1 MKGLRKLLSIGVVV
15 AMVLVMAPVLAPSI
29 ALAEDDSQSANV
41 TVSAGTSDVVLNSAT
56 LYFSAQTLTGANMT
70 EADKQPSTYWL
81 LSDESGDG
89 AGWQVQIKAASAN
102 LTNATQADK
111 NLAIT
116 TGTITY
122 DEWAMKVLVSTGDST
137 TLLVNDGTS
146 DPVSGLNGTTGSGA
160 GTLTN
165 INTADII
172 LVKAAAANGMGSYQ
186 IKPKFNIYLPAS
198 AYTGAYSV
206 TLTLTTTFS

>member
-1 MKGLRKLLSIGVVV
+1 MKRLKILSLSIG
-15 AMVLVMAPVLAPSI
+15 LVLAMLLALLAPAI
-29 ALAEDDSQSANV
+29 ALAQEEDSQSANV
-41 TVSAGTSDVVLNSAT
+41 TVSAGTSDMVLNSAT
-56 LYFSAQTLTGANMT
+56 LQFTTAPLTGASMSEEN
-70 EADKQPSTYWL
+70 KQPSTYWL

-122 DEWAMKVLVSTGDST
+122 DEWAMKVLVDRSDGST
-137 TLLVNDGTS
+137 VVAVATS
-146 DPVSGLNGTTGSGA
+146 DPVTGLDGTGGSGV

-165 INTADII
+165 INTSDII
-172 LVKAAAANGMGSYQ
+172 LVKAAAGNGMGSYQ
-186 IKPKFNIYLPAS
+186 ITPKFNIYLPAS

>member
-1 MKGLRKLLSIGVVV
+1 MKGLKKLLSIGVVV
-15 AMVLVMAPVLAPSI
+15 AMLLVLAPMLVPSV
-29 ALAEDDSQSANV
+29 ALAEEDSQSANV

-56 LYFSAQTLTGANMT
+56 LYFTTQTLTGAAMSEEN
-70 EADKQPSTYWL
+70 KQPSTNWL

-102 LTNATQADK
+102 LTNATQEDK

-122 DEWAMKVLVSTGDST
+122 DQWAMKVLVSKADAT
-137 TLLVNDGTS
+137 TLAAVATS
-146 DPVSGLNGTTGSGA
+146 DPITGLNGTTGSGD

-165 INTADII
+165 VDTSDII
-172 LVKAAAANGMGSYQ
+172 LVKAVAGNGMGSYE
-186 IKPKFNIYLPAS
+186 ITPKFNIYLPAS

>member
-1 MKGLRKLLSIGVVV
+1 MNGLRKLLSIGVVV
-15 AMVLVMAPVLAPSI
+15 AMVLVLAPVLAPSI
-29 ALAEDDSQSANV
+29 ALAEEDSQSANV

-56 LYFSAQTLTGANMT
+56 LYFSAATLTGASMS
-70 EADKQPSTYWL
+70 EVDKQPSTYWT

-89 AGWQVQIKAASAN
+89 LGWQVQIKAASAN
-102 LTNATQADK
+102 LTNATQEDK
-111 NLAIT
+111 NLTIT

-122 DEWAMKVLVSTGDST
+122 DEWAMKVLVSNADAT
-137 TLLVNDGTS
+137 TLAAVATS
-146 DPVSGLNGTTGSGA
+146 DPISGLDGTGGSGA

-165 INTADII
+165 IDSADII
-172 LVKAAAANGMGSYQ
+172 LVKAAAGNGMGSYE
-186 IKPKFNIYLPAS
+186 ITPKFNIYLPAS